1 MLNFMR
7 SIVER
12 IDSIYRDDI
21 YFDALK
27 ARLLLS
33 FSSLLTLVLVG
44 NMIKLWWIEAP
55 LLEFRL
61 VLNSIVIIANVAT
74 CYKVIKGRLAQAGN
88 ILVLGS
94 ILPIHGLLLLVSAY
108 QEAVAAAILLF
119 AFDSVFLLIALVFA
133 T

>member
-74 CYKVIKGRLAQAGN
+74 CYEVIKGRLAQAGN

-94 ILPIHGLLLLVSAY
+94 ILPIHGLLLLASAY